1 MNSDVENSFDD
12 LNSELLEILPPDYP
26 DGGGDEVGTDEEDGE
41 LPGPDGLLHQEGGD
55 PSHGKEEEQSNE
67 PCGHTE
73 HTVSNEIHALSPMS
87 HLMWSLALQQAGPC
101 WAGKKLLI

>member
-1 MNSDVENSFDD
+1 MNSDVENSFED

-26 DGGGDEVGTDEEDGE
+26 DGGGDEVGADEEDGE

-73 HTVSNEIHALSPMS
+73 HTVSNEWRFRRRGVYNIGWNGLWDFISTFC
-87 HLMWSLALQQAGPC
+87 L
-101 WAGKKLLI
+101 KI